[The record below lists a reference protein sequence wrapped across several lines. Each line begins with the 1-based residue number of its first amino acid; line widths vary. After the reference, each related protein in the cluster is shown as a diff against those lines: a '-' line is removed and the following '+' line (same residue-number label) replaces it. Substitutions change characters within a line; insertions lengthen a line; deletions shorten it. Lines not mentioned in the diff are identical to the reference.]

1 MVSGFDV
8 VIVGSGATGLVA
20 ALTAAERGLRPLV
33 VEKSDLL
40 GGSSALS
47 GGGLWIPNNPLLRGT
62 DSAEAGLRYL
72 AETAGTDSSTARQ
85 EAFIRRGPEMVSFL
99 RRVGLRL
106 RWSKGYPD
114 YHPNLPGAS
123 TSGRCVEANVIDGA
137 KLGPWL
143 ARLRLRPSALAVPM
157 YTTEIRWLG
166 LATRTLRGFLTE
178 LWVTRIRK
186 IGRNPALT
194 GGASLVGQL
203 VDLATHRGAEVWLN
217 TAVTELVVK
226 DGRVTGVVVS
236 RDGASE
242 QIDAASGVFLAAGGF
257 AHNDALRQQYQP
269 HPTGTQWTNAS
280 PTDTGEV
287 LSMGIELGAATALM
301 DESWWTPAIGM
312 PNGSAVG
319 SLRERSFPGSL
330 IVDADGERFMNESQ
344 SYNECGHQ
352 IYQRGSVPAWMI
364 IDNQHRS
371 WYPFVGFKPGDT
383 PDTGMLTRADSISE
397 LATKIGVSPEALE
410 RAVRRFNRFAKS
422 GRDEDFHRG
431 SDAYDRYYSDP
442 RVRPNPNLSA
452 LDTPPYYASQIFP
465 GDLGTKGGLVTDEH
479 ARVLREDGSVIEGLY
494 AAGNTTASVMGRSYP
509 GPGCTIGAAMVFA
522 YLGAQHAAERVP
534 V

>member
-1 MVSGFDV
+1 MSGFDV

-47 GGGLWIPNNPLLRGT
+47 GGGLWVPNNPLLRGT

-72 AETAGTDSSTARQ
+72 AATAGTDSSTARQ
-85 EAFIRRGPEMVSFL
+85 EAFVRRGPEMVSFL
-99 RRVGLRL
+99 LKAGLRL

-114 YHPNLPGAS
+114 YHPDLPGAS
-123 TSGRCVEANVIDGA
+123 TRGRCVEASVVDGA

-143 ARLRLRPSALAVPM
+143 SKLRLRPSALAVPM

-166 LATRTLRGFLTE
+166 LAKRTLRGFLTE

-186 IGRNPALT
+186 IGRDPALT
-194 GGASLVGQL
+194 GGASLIGQL
-203 VDLATHRGAEVWLN
+203 ARLAAGRGAEIWLD
-217 TAVTELVVK
+217 TAVTELVER

-236 RDGASE
+236 REGTT
-242 QIDAASGVFLAAGGF
+242 QRIDAANGVFLAAGGF
-257 AHNDALRQQYQP
+257 AHNDALRQRYLP
-269 HPTGTQWTNAS
+269 HPTGTRWTNAA

-287 LSMGIELGAATALM
+287 LSMGIALGAATALM
-301 DESWWTPAIGM
+301 DEAWWTPAVGL
-312 PNGSAVG
+312 PNGFAAG
-319 SLRERSFPGSL
+319 SLRERSLPGSI
-330 IVDADGERFMNESQ
+330 IVDAEGERFMNESM

-352 IYQRGSVPAWMI
+352 IYRRGAVPAWLV
-364 IDNQHRS
+364 IDDQHRS
-371 WYPFVGFKPGDT
+371 WYPFVMLGPGDT
-383 PDTGMLTRADSISE
+383 PDNGMLVQADSITE
-397 LATKIGVSPEALE
+397 LATRIGVPPAAL
-410 RAVRRFNRFAKS
+410 AATVQRFNGFAAS
-422 GRDEDFHRG
+422 GVDEDFRRG
-431 SDAYDRYYSDP
+431 GDAYDRYYGDP
-442 RVRPNPNLSA
+442 RVRPNPNLAA
-452 LDTPPYYASQIFP
+452 LDTPPYRACQIFP

-509 GPGCTIGAAMVFA
+509 GPGCTIGAATVFA
-522 YLGAQHAAERVP
+522 YLGAQHAARRAAV
-534 V
+534 